1 MHGKT
6 PCRAGAAATPDRYG
20 TLSLTLKEA
29 KMAAKKKAAK
39 AAKKVPAK
47 KVVAKKAAPKKAPA
61 KAKAKAVKVVAKPQA
76 VKLSSVKEPMAKTAV
91 LQHIANNVGITRKQV
106 AQVMEELSGVVAAHV
121 NKKAPGQFVLP
132 GLLKITVV
140 RKPAQ
145 KGGKKVMMMGREV
158 VTKSKPARNVV
169 RIRALKKLKDMAS

>member
-1 MHGKT
+1 
-6 PCRAGAAATPDRYG
+6 
-20 TLSLTLKEA
+20 
-29 KMAAKKKAAK
+29 MAAKKKAAK

-61 KAKAKAVKVVAKPQA
+61 KAKAKAVAVKVVAKPQA
-76 VKLSSVKEPMAKTAV
+76 VKLSSVKEPMAKSAV

>member
-1 MHGKT
+1 
-6 PCRAGAAATPDRYG
+6 
-20 TLSLTLKEA
+20 
-29 KMAAKKKAAK
+29 MAAKKKAAK
-39 AAKKVPAK
+39 AAKKAPAK

-61 KAKAKAVKVVAKPQA
+61 KATAKAVKVVAKPQA
-76 VKLSSVKEPMAKTAV
+76 VKLSSVKEPMAKSAV

-158 VTKSKPARNVV
+158 ITKSKPARNVV

>member
-1 MHGKT
+1 
-6 PCRAGAAATPDRYG
+6 
-20 TLSLTLKEA
+20 
-29 KMAAKKKAAK
+29 MAAKKKAAK

-61 KAKAKAVKVVAKPQA
+61 KAKAKAVAVKVVAKPQA